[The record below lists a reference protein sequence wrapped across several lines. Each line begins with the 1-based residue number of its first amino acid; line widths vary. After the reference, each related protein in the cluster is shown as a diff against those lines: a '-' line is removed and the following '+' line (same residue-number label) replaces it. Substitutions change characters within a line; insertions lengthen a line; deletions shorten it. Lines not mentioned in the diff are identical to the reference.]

1 MLARLRALVIKELLA
16 LWRDRQTRVILLVV
30 PILELLV
37 LSFAAT
43 QEVRNVE
50 LAVLNQD
57 WGLPARELVARFEG
71 SPTFVRIRHLQS
83 VSEIAPAIDSQTVM
97 AVLHIGPDFS
107 RKVAGGGQ
115 AEVQLLLDGRRSNTA
130 QILQGYALSIVD
142 GFNRELAPE
151 HGPRP
156 ASVVVARVWFNPNL
170 APLWSSVPGLFAL
183 LTTTVGIMVSV
194 LTVARERE
202 LGTFDQLLVSP
213 LAAVEILLGKTL
225 AALAI
230 TLAASTM
237 MLLASVFILGVPF
250 EGSVLALYAGII
262 VFLTAIIGVGLFI
275 SSLASTQQQA
285 VVGSFVFMAPA
296 FLLSGFAS
304 PVQNMPV
311 WLRWL
316 AEADPV
322 RHFVVIAKGVFLKE
336 IPLDVMLN
344 HMWPM
349 ALIAAFTLSAG
360 AWLFRHQLA

>member
-16 LWRDRQTRVILLVV
+16 LWRDRQTRMILLVSPV
-30 PILELLV
+30 LQLLV
-37 LSFAAT
+37 LSLAAT

-57 WGLPARELVARFEG
+57 WGLSARQLVARFEG
-71 SPTFVRIRHLQS
+71 SPTFIRVHHLQS
-83 VSEIAPAIDSQTVM
+83 VSEIAPAIDSQAVV
-97 AVLHIGPDFS
+97 AVLYIAADFS
-107 RKVAGGGQ
+107 REIAAGGQ
-115 AEVQLLLDGRRSNTA
+115 ADVQLILDGRRSNTA
-130 QILQGYALSIVD
+130 QILQGYALSIID

-151 HGPRP
+151 HGPHP
-156 ASVVVARVWFNPNL
+156 PSVVVARVWFNPNL

-213 LAAVEILLGKTL
+213 LTVVDILLGKTL

-230 TLAASTM
+230 TLTASTM
-237 MLLASVFILGVPF
+237 MLLVSVFVLGVPF
-250 EGSVLALYAGII
+250 EGSVLALYAGMF
-262 VFLTAIIGVGLFI
+262 VFITAIIGVGLFI

-285 VVGSFVFMAPA
+285 VVGSFVFVAPA
-296 FLLSGFAS
+296 YLLSGFAS
-304 PVQNMPV
+304 PIQNMPV
-311 WLRWL
+311 WLQWL

-336 IPLDVMLN
+336 IPLDVLLN

-349 ALIAAFTLSAG
+349 ALIAVVTLSAG
-360 AWLFRHQLA
+360 AWLFRHQLT